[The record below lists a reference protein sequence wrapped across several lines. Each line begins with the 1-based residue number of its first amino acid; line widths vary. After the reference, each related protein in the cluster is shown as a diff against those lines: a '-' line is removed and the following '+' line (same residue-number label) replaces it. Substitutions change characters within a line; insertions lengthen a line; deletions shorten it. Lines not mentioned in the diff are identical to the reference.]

1 MLTDQ
6 GIGIVEI
13 GLFVLELMQIEL
25 LAFIVPSPLGA
36 TKNRNLKEELGKLER
51 FN

>member
-25 LAFIVPSPLGA
+25 LAISVPSPLGA
-36 TKNRNLKEELGKLER
+36 TKNRNLKERTWKIR
-51 FN
+51 TN